1 MKGDNTMEA
10 DRYRR
15 ELERKD
21 RDISSVDEAIERI
34 FAEEKR
40 CQDVI
45 DQRTRDLR
53 NCKSESIIKSRQRDI
68 DTQKSKIAAL
78 EKDRERRMMERKRL
92 CRDREN
98 LNQRLQYELQREVD
112 AQRREVAE
120 QQHKE
125 AGRA

>member
-53 NCKSESIIKSRQRDI
+53 N
-68 DTQKSKIAAL
+68 
-78 EKDRERRMMERKRL
+78 RK
-92 CRDREN
+92 
-98 LNQRLQYELQREVD
+98 VS
-112 AQRREVAE
+112 
-120 QQHKE
+120 
-125 AGRA
+125 